1 MITIKEHNGK
11 RVLSNYNYNAVE
23 KEILRLTDE
32 LERTEEVINYLLKKI
47 DTLMRIKNV
56 GFIKNQK

>member
-23 KEILRLTDE
+23 KEILRSCIIYF
-32 LERTEEVINYLLKKI
+32 VILL
-47 DTLMRIKNV
+47 
-56 GFIKNQK
+56 

>member
-47 DTLMRIKNV
+47 EEFNK
-56 GFIKNQK
+56 QK